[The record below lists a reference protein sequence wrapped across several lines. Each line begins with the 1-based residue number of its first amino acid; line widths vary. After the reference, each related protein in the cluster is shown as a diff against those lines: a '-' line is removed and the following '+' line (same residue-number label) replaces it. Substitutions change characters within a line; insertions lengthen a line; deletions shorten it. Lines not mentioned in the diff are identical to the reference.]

1 MKDDISFHDTQIYV
15 HTVTYIH
22 NILYPHMHAY
32 HYIHYIHFIGYMHD
46 IHQIH
51 CTHYIITQIPLHTMT
66 TIHGLSMRNLRN
78 LSEKCAPHRSAWS
91 ATIIAWVRRM
101 LLPRNTSCVRG
112 ELDLAGY
119 ILPAKPSK
127 RTQNHWIWLVNTNNP
142 WPFLC

>member
-15 HTVTYIH
+15 HTMTYIH

-66 TIHGLSMRNLRN
+66 ATHGLSMRNLRN
-78 LSEKCAPHRSAWS
+78 LSEKNALHIGQLEVQPSLHECVGCCCLE
-91 ATIIAWVRRM
+91 T
-101 LLPRNTSCVRG
+101 LPVSEVSWISLG
-112 ELDLAGY
+112 IFAS
-119 ILPAKPSK
+119 KPSK
-127 RTQNHWIWLVNTNNP
+127 RDTKPLDLTSEYK
-142 WPFLC
+142 